1 MKSKYEHF
9 LEDCRVK
16 EKKIVENIDNI
27 GKELSK
33 AVKKAEEILQDS
45 IDLTTKIV
53 SLSWSETLKG
63 LKIKI

>member
-1 MKSKYEHF
+1 MKSKYETF

-53 SLSWSETLKG
+53 SLSWSESLKG